1 MLGCDS
7 VHHLHL
13 TVRPIGRETI
23 ERRTCQS
30 NTPYRYEHLNN
41 GAGGDL
47 PAQYLYQSLTR
58 VDTIQTVL
66 GCDSIVTLHFFVDSV
81 YNYTRGDTVCQ
92 APGKTW
98 DWYENGV
105 LQKTIT
111 LDKGDTTWILG
122 TNYPTIH
129 GCDSTYGIA
138 VYVAPIYHIWDTIS
152 LCGNDSAHWQGMLF
166 TGYEYANYGKTYE
179 ATDFD
184 SVKTDLAAKEYDYSV
199 PRETMLGCDSVHH
212 LHLMVRPIGRETI
225 ERRTCQSNTPYRYEH
240 LNNGAGGDLP
250 AQYLYQ
256 SLTRNDTISTVLG
269 CDSIVTLHFFVDSV
283 YNYQQVIAVCQDT
296 INNQWEWID
305 DEGHSHGFINISD
318 SGNYSFDEPYTTI
331 HGCDSLY
338 GLKLRV
344 KPIYRFDS
352 TYVICENERLVWQ
365 GRQYTGDSVHDVTV
379 NDSIFLRPGL
389 SYDTARY
396 TTWEGCDSIYYVTI
410 RVNPVFDTTTY
421 FHTCANEPFIWHHED
436 HHGEYHKDIWSPLP
450 YDTVRLT
457 SVEAAADAT
466 EVPHLK
472 YLKETQTVYRD
483 TMLQTVHDCDSLSRM
498 VLSVHPTY
506 FFITDSTICST
517 EHLQYRGK
525 IFPSKESKDTVY
537 TEVLQTADGCD
548 SVYQLRLHIKPSYL
562 YTRVRDICDNETLI
576 FPEDQRVVWAPGDPI
591 PEPRDYIDF
600 TYQTSEGCDSTYR
613 YFVSVHS
620 TYFDEREVT
629 LCSGDSVA
637 VQGEH
642 YVGIDTIY
650 DVNTFKM
657 PIDSVF
663 IDTLSSVFGCDSIF
677 VLHAHI
683 LPQYYHL
690 DTDTMCANDIIVW
703 RAHTYEDMRPG
714 DYVTFDSLKTAEGCD
729 SVYEFRLHVS
739 AIYYFE
745 EHITKCADEDLTWRS
760 FNLDHVP
767 AGEHLITDSLLTTTF
782 RCDSVY
788 HLYLTV
794 KDTTNE
800 ILDEVVC
807 RTEAYNLHGV
817 LYYEPGDYKD
827 TIINDEGCHHFSY
840 LHLSVIEPTVPTAW
854 ADSICADDQAYE
866 LYYTYTGEYDPIAYS
881 VYYDEQGHAN
891 GFTDLIDIP
900 ITTPEELHVLTLP
913 MPLRN
918 EDKTQYPRPDYY
930 PIHLVLDNG
939 VCVNPDLCD
948 TDTSVVLSYP
958 SWITEQHFGDVIAL
972 YNEKYNGGYHWDEFQ
987 WYHGD
992 ELLVGETH
1000 EYLYVP
1006 TGLIVGDQYYV
1017 RLTRNGETQDFQT
1030 CPITIVGDPV
1040 SNDFSPKMGYL
1051 SVVPTCIVIGHP
1063 YANILSRK
1071 DGTYRIRSVEG
1082 RLIAEGTFHADVT
1095 EVKLP
1100 AINGMYI
1107 FELWSPETTEE
1118 PYRSIKVIVKETCEG
1133 CNIPF

>member
-1 MLGCDS
+1 MWETYDDPLVETKTCHNETFTWKLSDS
-7 VHHLHL
+7 YGMYEIVLW
-13 TVRPIGRETI
+13 E
-23 ERRTCQS
+23 EK
-30 NTPYRYEHLNN
+30 PY
-41 GAGGDL
+41 
-47 PAQYLYQSLTR
+47 
-58 VDTIQTVL
+58 DTIPLT
-66 GCDSIVTLHFFVDSV
+66 SV
-81 YNYTRGDTVCQ
+81 Q
-92 APGKTW
+92 AVQPQPTKAAF
-98 DWYENGV
+98 D
-105 LQKTIT
+105 ISR
-111 LDKGDTTWILG
+111 DTTLQ
-122 TNYPTIH
+122 TIH
-129 GCDSTYGIA
+129 GCDSTR
-138 VYVAPIYHIWDTIS
+138 HI
-152 LCGNDSAHWQGMLF
+152 
-166 TGYEYANYGKTYE
+166 
-179 ATDFD
+179 
-184 SVKTDLAAKEYDYSV
+184 
-199 PRETMLGCDSVHH
+199 
-212 LHLMVRPIGRETI
+212 
-225 ERRTCQSNTPYRYEH
+225 
-240 LNNGAGGDLP
+240 
-250 AQYLYQ
+250 
-256 SLTRNDTISTVLG
+256 
-269 CDSIVTLHFFVDSV
+269 
-283 YNYQQVIAVCQDT
+283 
-296 INNQWEWID
+296 
-305 DEGHSHGFINISD
+305 
-318 SGNYSFDEPYTTI
+318 
-331 HGCDSLY
+331 
-338 GLKLRV
+338 
-344 KPIYRFDS
+344 
-352 TYVICENERLVWQ
+352 
-365 GRQYTGDSVHDVTV
+365 
-379 NDSIFLRPGL
+379 
-389 SYDTARY
+389 
-396 TTWEGCDSIYYVTI
+396 
-410 RVNPVFDTTTY
+410 
-421 FHTCANEPFIWHHED
+421 
-436 HHGEYHKDIWSPLP
+436 
-450 YDTVRLT
+450 RLT
-457 SVEAAADAT
+457 
-466 EVPHLK
+466 
-472 YLKETQTVYRD
+472 
-483 TMLQTVHDCDSLSRM
+483 
-498 VLSVHPTY
+498 VHPTY
-506 FFITDSTICST
+506 FFYTDTTICST

-548 SVYQLRLHIKPSYL
+548 SVYQLRLHIKPSFL

-840 LHLSVIEPTVPTAW
+840 LHLNVIEPTVPTAW
-854 ADSICADDQAYE
+854 TDSICADDQAYE

-891 GFTDLIDIP
+891 GFTDLIDVP

-1040 SNDFSPKMGYL
+1040 PNDFSPKMGYL
-1051 SVVPTCIVIGHP
+1051 SVVPTCIVTGHP

-1082 RLIAEGTFHADVT
+1082 RLINEGTFHADVT

-1100 AINGMYI
+1100 AINGIYI
-1107 FELWSPETTEE
+1107 FELWSPETKEE